1 MSTVTNQYPS
11 SDDLNLDSALL
22 FIPTS
27 LRTALEILFVDK
39 DARCKV
45 AAVGQA
51 IVQAVC
57 PRSIIAPLQIGLAV
71 QIHHLYRSSLIVD
84 TLHEMGFC
92 SSYTEV
98 MRFEKNAA
106 DCVEPGGDVDLLDM
120 AVLFAADNVDHN
132 IIMLMEGLVSKIYL
146 RLSLE
151 KMQSCT

>member
-1 MSTVTNQYPS
+1 MTNQYPS

-27 LRTALEILFVDK
+27 LRIALEILFVDK

-45 AAVGQA
+45 VGGGQA
-51 IVQAVC
+51 IIQAVC

-92 SSYTEV
+92 SLYTEV
-98 MRFEKNAA
+98 MRFEKKMPQI
-106 DCVEPGGDVDLLDM
+106 VWS
-120 AVLFAADNVDHN
+120 
-132 IIMLMEGLVSKIYL
+132 LVV
-146 RLSLE
+146 
-151 KMQSCT
+151 M